1 MAIRLSKHAIDKLD
15 ILARHGV
22 QITESDVLAA
32 IQTPDHVDDERYPM
46 IAQRRHG
53 ERHVLRVVFRR
64 DGDDI
69 VVITV
74 YPGRRQR
81 YED

>member
-1 MAIRLSKHAIDKLD
+1 MAVRLSRHAVEKIA

-22 QITESDVLAA
+22 AVTEDDVVATVLE
-32 IQTPDHVDDERYPM
+32 PDLVDESRFPM

-53 ERHVLRVVFRR
+53 AHHVLRVVFRR
-64 DGDDI
+64 EGDDV

-74 YPGRRQR
+74 YPGRRKR
-81 YED
+81 YEG

>member
-1 MAIRLSKHAIDKLD
+1 MAVRFSRHALEKLQ

-22 QITESDVLAA
+22 EVSEVDVIAAVTEPDV
-32 IQTPDHVDDERYPM
+32 VDDAKFPM
-46 IAQRRHG
+46 IAQRRMG

-64 DGDDI
+64 EGDEI

-81 YED
+81 YEG

>member
-1 MAIRLSKHAIDKLD
+1 MAIRLSRHAREKLD

-22 QITESDVLAA
+22 HITEADIVA
-32 IQTPDHVDDERYPM
+32 TVREPDHLEDERFPM

-64 DGDDI
+64 EGDDI

-81 YED
+81 YES